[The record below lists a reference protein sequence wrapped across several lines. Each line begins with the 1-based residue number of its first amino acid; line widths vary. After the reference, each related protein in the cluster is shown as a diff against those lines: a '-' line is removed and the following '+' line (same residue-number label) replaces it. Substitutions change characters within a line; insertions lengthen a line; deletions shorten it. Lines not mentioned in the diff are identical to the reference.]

1 MDKVLEKLIESF
13 PDLKNSIPEII
24 KAYEDILSCYDHGG
38 KLLLCGNGGSASD
51 CEHIAG
57 ELLKGFTLKR
67 KLPRAMRDEFIKQ
80 GADETFADN
89 LQGALPAISLVN
101 QTAFSTAFLND
112 VNPWFVF
119 AQQVYGL
126 GKEGDVLLGIS
137 TSGNSKNI
145 INAAIVAK
153 QKKMRVIVLTGKDG
167 GKLAAVSDIA
177 IRVPAGETY
186 RVQEYHLPVYHA
198 LCEMIER
205 HYWKEEALGI
215 L

>member
-13 PDLKNSIPEII
+13 PDLKNSIPEMI

-67 KLPRAMRDEFIKQ
+67 KLPRAMRDKFIKQ

>member
-13 PDLKNSIPEII
+13 PDLKNSIPEMI

>member
-1 MDKVLEKLIESF
+1 MDRVLERLIESY
-13 PDLKNSIPEII
+13 PELGDSIPDMI
-24 KAYEDILSCYDHGG
+24 KAYDNILDCYDRGG

-67 KLPRAMRDEFIKQ
+67 RLPGAVRDEFARY

-89 LQGALPAISLVN
+89 LQGSLAAVSLVN

-126 GKEGDVLLGIS
+126 GKQEDILLGIS
-137 TSGNSKNI
+137 TSGNSRNV
-145 INAAIVAK
+145 INAAIVAR
-153 QKKMRVIVLTGKDG
+153 QKKMKVIALTGKNG
-167 GKLAAVSDIA
+167 GKLDVVSDVTIK
-177 IRVPAGETY
+177 VPAEETY

-205 HYWKEEALGI
+205 HYWTEEK
-215 L
+215 

>member
-1 MDKVLEKLIESF
+1 MDKVLKKLIESF
-13 PDLKNSIPEII
+13 PDLKNSVPEMI
-24 KAYEDILSCYDHGG
+24 KAYEDILTCYDHGG

-67 KLPRAMRDEFIKQ
+67 KLPWALRDEFIKQ

-101 QTAFSTAFLND
+101 QIAFSTAFLND

-177 IRVPAGETY
+177 IRVPAEETY

-205 HYWKEEALGI
+205 HYWKEEASGI

>member
-1 MDKVLEKLIESF
+1 M
-13 PDLKNSIPEII
+13 
-24 KAYEDILSCYDHGG
+24 
-38 KLLLCGNGGSASD
+38 
-51 CEHIAG
+51 
-57 ELLKGFTLKR
+57 
-67 KLPRAMRDEFIKQ
+67 
-80 GADETFADN
+80 
-89 LQGALPAISLVN
+89 
-101 QTAFSTAFLND
+101 
-112 VNPWFVF
+112 
-119 AQQVYGL
+119 
-126 GKEGDVLLGIS
+126 LLGIS